1 MEMFGRNPR
10 LAVVDRIASD
20 LSTCAGKLYRK
31 DENGEEVEIT
41 DHPFLNFMAHPNP
54 LYEMTSGACW
64 RLQQIYLELKGEGYF
79 VYEFDA
85 LGRPVELWPLP
96 THWVQ
101 QTPYVG
107 YPYYEI
113 RTTGGLIR
121 QIPVDDIFCMKELN
135 PLDPYKR
142 GLGAAES
149 IADEIE
155 TDEYAAK
162 FQKKFFYN
170 DATPTTLISMPGS
183 SKDQRD
189 RFRSEWNER
198 FRGPF
203 NSHGIATVDGNVTVT
218 KLAENMRDMDMTEGR
233 RFLRD
238 AVLEHFGVPR
248 EIMGITE
255 SSNRA
260 TSEAAQYIYAQNVIM
275 PRLNRRE
282 EAINTQILPFY
293 GNDLV
298 WHFDDVVPRSQ
309 EFDKAKGID
318 GWNAGLLTKDEARE
332 LLGMEPCKTG
342 GDCFK
347 ITISDM
353 FIGSNDDPAEVTTD
367 LMQESTDEVE
377 VTDDEDTGGMLSMS
391 DRREHEEKSRVQNIG
406 NLLAA
411 AQKAQRAKF
420 EVATMKFFRQQQK
433 RLSGSLSGTEKADW
447 SVWDVLMPYITENHV
462 EDSAAWSALGE
473 QEQKNL
479 VEQFI
484 GGLVNWPSEETAMEE
499 IFKPLWKQTYDEGTR
514 IAKQAYNIRG
524 VDRPE
529 LLSQAK
535 LHGGKRVRRVTQ
547 TTKENIS
554 RIVANGIE
562 AGIGREK
569 MADEILQEYEI
580 QTRSRARLIADQET
594 VMTLETGHYDMM
606 QKSGA
611 TTKTWHHRPQKN
623 PRDGSNGGPNHVKMD
638 GETVPIDA
646 RFSNGLRYPCDPEGP
661 ARETIKCR
669 CYVTYNR

>member
-1 MEMFGRNPR
+1 MLPRYTTPPERNTRDWLEMFGRNPR

-149 IADEIE
+149 LADEIE

-260 TSEAAQYIYAQNVIM
+260 TSEAAQYIYAQNVISHGSTAGKKPSIHRFCRSM
-275 PRLNRRE
+275 
-282 EAINTQILPFY
+282 AMILY
-293 GNDLV
+293 G
-298 WHFDDVVPRSQ
+298 
-309 EFDKAKGID
+309 I
-318 GWNAGLLTKDEARE
+318 
-332 LLGMEPCKTG
+332 
-342 GDCFK
+342 
-347 ITISDM
+347 
-353 FIGSNDDPAEVTTD
+353 
-367 LMQESTDEVE
+367 LM
-377 VTDDEDTGGMLSMS
+377 M
-391 DRREHEEKSRVQNIG
+391 
-406 NLLAA
+406 
-411 AQKAQRAKF
+411 
-420 EVATMKFFRQQQK
+420 
-433 RLSGSLSGTEKADW
+433 W
-447 SVWDVLMPYITENHV
+447 
-462 EDSAAWSALGE
+462 
-473 QEQKNL
+473 
-479 VEQFI
+479 
-484 GGLVNWPSEETAMEE
+484 
-499 IFKPLWKQTYDEGTR
+499 
-514 IAKQAYNIRG
+514 
-524 VDRPE
+524 
-529 LLSQAK
+529 
-535 LHGGKRVRRVTQ
+535 
-547 TTKENIS
+547 
-554 RIVANGIE
+554 
-562 AGIGREK
+562 
-569 MADEILQEYEI
+569 
-580 QTRSRARLIADQET
+580 SRARRSST
-594 VMTLETGHYDMM
+594 
-606 QKSGA
+606 
-611 TTKTWHHRPQKN
+611 RPKALTAGM
-623 PRDGSNGGPNHVKMD
+623 PG
-638 GETVPIDA
+638 
-646 RFSNGLRYPCDPEGP
+646 F
-661 ARETIKCR
+661 
-669 CYVTYNR
+669 

>member
-1 MEMFGRNPR
+1 MKKTNENLVILITLF
-10 LAVVDRIASD
+10 AISIVIANV
-20 LSTCAGKLYRK
+20 T
-31 DENGEEVEIT
+31 
-41 DHPFLNFMAHPNP
+41 
-54 LYEMTSGACW
+54 GA
-64 RLQQIYLELKGEGYF
+64 RTI
-79 VYEFDA
+79 
-85 LGRPVELWPLP
+85 
-96 THWVQ
+96 
-101 QTPYVG
+101 
-107 YPYYEI
+107 
-113 RTTGGLIR
+113 TTGLHIGPIELALSGGAITYAVTFLCTDIIGEIWGKATAQRVVKYGFIGQIFATACIMITGVFPATDAVMDNAYQTLLGQNWIFVIGSLSAYLVSQSWDVAVFHAIR
-121 QIPVDDIFCMKELN
+121 DRYIAKHGSTKGGRWLWNNGSTITSQIWDTVIYAVISFGF
-135 PLDPYKR
+135 
-142 GLGAAES
+142 GLGWVHTHEGRM
-149 IADEIE
+149 
-155 TDEYAAK
+155 
-162 FQKKFFYN
+162 Q
-170 DATPTTLISMPGS
+170 LI
-183 SKDQRD
+183 
-189 RFRSEWNER
+189 
-198 FRGPF
+198 
-203 NSHGIATVDGNVTVT
+203 GIIIGQYLL
-218 KLAENMRDMDMTEGR
+218 KAENMRDMDMTEGR

-367 LMQESTDEVE
+367 LMQESTDEFE

-623 PRDGSNGGPNHVKMD
+623 PRDGSDGGPNHVKMD

>member
-1 MEMFGRNPR
+1 MAVFGFGRRNAVGRQYNGGNVSVMLPRYTTPPERNTRDWLEMFGRNPR

-149 IADEIE
+149 LADEIE

-367 LMQESTDEVE
+367 LMQESTEEVE
-377 VTDDEDTGGMLSMS
+377 VTDDEDTGGMLSMI
-391 DRREHEEKSRVQNIG
+391 RKEIAEHGSG
-406 NLLAA
+406 GYYGTYFLTLAA
-411 AQKAQRAKF
+411 SGWEQADEESPDYSYIYTAELPDSTSALIPSGAPLLGSFHIAEDAGVVNGCETGDGVVKF
-420 EVATMKFFRQQQK
+420 YSKEVPAADISTCIILFGKGGGGESDLTVATREQ
-433 RLSGSLSGTEKADW
+433 LG
-447 SVWDVLMPYITENHV
+447 HV
-462 EDSAAWSALGE
+462 
-473 QEQKNL
+473 K
-479 VEQFI
+479 I
-484 GGLVNWPSEETAMEE
+484 G
-499 IFKPLWKQTYDEGTR
+499 
-514 IAKQAYNIRG
+514 
-524 VDRPE
+524 
-529 LLSQAK
+529 
-535 LHGGKRVRRVTQ
+535 
-547 TTKENIS
+547 
-554 RIVANGIE
+554 NGIE
-562 AGIGREK
+562 VTEDGTISANAKVSEDQIATSDDTSEMLK
-569 MADEILQEYEI
+569 EIY
-580 QTRSRARLIADQET
+580 
-594 VMTLETGHYDMM
+594 
-606 QKSGA
+606 
-611 TTKTWHHRPQKN
+611 
-623 PRDGSNGGPNHVKMD
+623 
-638 GETVPIDA
+638 GE
-646 RFSNGLRYPCDPEGP
+646 
-661 ARETIKCR
+661 
-669 CYVTYNR
+669 

>member
-1 MEMFGRNPR
+1 MATGKRYYWIKLKDSFMSSDEIDYLMSQPDGANYVVLYQMLCLKTINTNGCLVSKIGEMLIPYDAEKIQRECKWFPLSTVR
-10 LAVVDRIASD
+10 LALTVY
-20 LSTCAGKLYRK
+20 K
-31 DENGEEVEIT
+31 
-41 DHPFLNFMAHPNP
+41 
-54 LYEMTSGACW
+54 
-64 RLQQIYLELKGEGYF
+64 QI
-79 VYEFDA
+79 
-85 LGRPVELWPLP
+85 
-96 THWVQ
+96 
-101 QTPYVG
+101 
-107 YPYYEI
+107 
-113 RTTGGLIR
+113 GLI
-121 QIPVDDIFCMKELN
+121 FEN
-135 PLDPYKR
+135 PDGTL
-142 GLGAAES
+142 S
-149 IADEIE
+149 ISDYQNMIGSE
-155 TDEYAAK
+155 TDWAAK
-162 FQKKFFYN
+162 
-170 DATPTTLISMPGS
+170 
-183 SKDQRD
+183 
-189 RFRSEWNER
+189 
-198 FRGPF
+198 
-203 NSHGIATVDGNVTVT
+203 
-218 KLAENMRDMDMTEGR
+218 
-233 RFLRD
+233 
-238 AVLEHFGVPR
+238 
-248 EIMGITE
+248 
-255 SSNRA
+255 
-260 TSEAAQYIYAQNVIM
+260 
-275 PRLNRRE
+275 NRR
-282 EAINTQILPFY
+282 IRS
-293 GNDLV
+293 NDLV

-367 LMQESTDEVE
+367 LMQESTDGVE

-406 NLLAA
+406 NLLVA

-623 PRDGSNGGPNHVKMD
+623 PRDGSDGGPNHVKMD

>member
-1 MEMFGRNPR
+1 MAVFGFGRRNAVGRQYDGGNVSVMLPRYTTPPERNTRDWLEMFGRNPR

-31 DENGEEVEIT
+31 DENGEEVEIM

-54 LYEMTSGACW
+54 LYEMTWGACW

-149 IADEIE
+149 LADEIE

-377 VTDDEDTGGMLSMS
+377 VTDDEDTGGMLFMS
-391 DRREHEEKSRVQNIG
+391 DRCEHEEKSRTQNIG

-420 EVATMKFFRQQQK
+420 EVATMKFFKQQQK

-535 LHGGKRVRRVTQ
+535 LHGGQRVRHVTQ

-580 QTRSRARLIADQET
+580 
-594 VMTLETGHYDMM
+594 
-606 QKSGA
+606 
-611 TTKTWHHRPQKN
+611 
-623 PRDGSNGGPNHVKMD
+623 
-638 GETVPIDA
+638 
-646 RFSNGLRYPCDPEGP
+646 
-661 ARETIKCR
+661 
-669 CYVTYNR
+669 

>member
-1 MEMFGRNPR
+1 MAVFGFGRRNAVGRQYNGGNVSVMLPRYTTPPERNTRDWLEMFGRNPR

-54 LYEMTSGACW
+54 LYEMTWGACW

-149 IADEIE
+149 LADEIE

-260 TSEAAQYIYAQNVIM
+260 TSEAAQ
-275 PRLNRRE
+275 
-282 EAINTQILPFY
+282 
-293 GNDLV
+293 
-298 WHFDDVVPRSQ
+298 
-309 EFDKAKGID
+309 
-318 GWNAGLLTKDEARE
+318 
-332 LLGMEPCKTG
+332 
-342 GDCFK
+342 
-347 ITISDM
+347 
-353 FIGSNDDPAEVTTD
+353 
-367 LMQESTDEVE
+367 
-377 VTDDEDTGGMLSMS
+377 
-391 DRREHEEKSRVQNIG
+391 
-406 NLLAA
+406 
-411 AQKAQRAKF
+411 KAQRAKF

-433 RLSGSLSGTEKADW
+433 RLSGALSGTEKADW

-484 GGLVNWPSEETAMEE
+484 GGLINWPSEETAMEE

-535 LHGGKRVRRVTQ
+535 LHGGQRVRHVTQ

-623 PRDGSNGGPNHVKMD
+623 PRDGSDGGPNHVKMD